1 MKPLMLSLI
10 LALTILP
17 ADAETTA
24 KPDDAMTDWVLD
36 QIDGAAP
43 GWPATISLAEPGRI
57 SGQAPCNRYFAGATI
72 RDGSIAIQPIAA
84 TRMACADLA
93 GEARFFQ
100 LLQGMTVVEQS
111 ADSLV
116 LIGGGHQMAFVRAP

>member
-10 LALTILP
+10 LALAVLP
-17 ADAETTA
+17 AHAETAA

-36 QIDGAAP
+36 QIDGKAP

-72 RDGSIAIQPIAA
+72 RDGSIAIKPIAA

-93 GEARFFQ
+93 GESVFFQ
-100 LLQGMTVVEQS
+100 LLQAVTGIEQA
-111 ADSLV
+111 ADRLV
-116 LIGGGHQMAFVRAP
+116 LRGGGHEMVFRPAG